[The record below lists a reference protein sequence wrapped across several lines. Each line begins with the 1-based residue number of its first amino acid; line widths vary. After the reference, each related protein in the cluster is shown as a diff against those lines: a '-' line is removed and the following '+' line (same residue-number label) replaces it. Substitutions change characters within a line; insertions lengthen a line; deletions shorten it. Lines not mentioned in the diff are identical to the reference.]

1 MNVYHRFFACL
12 GFALASTHA
21 QAVEISFTSV
31 AAIPQAKGNTYTAT
45 DTLTGL
51 TTTASA
57 WSSATKGKFA
67 KATLTLTQGSGLGA
81 CRKDEGVDCTGSAF
95 ADALG
100 NNGFSDVIVFSFSGA
115 VTLQSLTL
123 LQVGGDSDLSLWA
136 GTGSI
141 NLNGMT
147 SDALGA
153 ASLYSNTS
161 LENAT
166 RSVSL
171 AAFSGTYNWLAVAAR
186 IGEYDDF
193 AKLQSL
199 TVEPVAQPVPE
210 AKTWTM
216 LLAGMALVGFAV
228 RRRTRT

>member
-21 QAVEISFTSV
+21 QAVEISFTSA

-123 LQVGGDSDLSLWA
+123 LQVGDDSDLSLWA
-136 GTGSI
+136 GTG
-141 NLNGMT
+141 T
-147 SDALGA
+147 FGA
-153 ASLYSNTS
+153 ATKLGP
-161 LENAT
+161 A
-166 RSVSL
+166 SL
-171 AAFSGTYNWLAVAAR
+171 AEHIGMADEVKSVNLAAPIFAGTYNWLAVAAR